1 MNKLKT
7 IASAMVIT
15 MGFFSPVSAKVNQGS
30 TIDTSAVSEIACQHM
45 QNLADLGLVKLPV
58 GCRDVISGHFTRDEM
73 TILTLQAMSH
83 LNMDVHGNIAGVRD
97 TRIPGVKDVLYLRK
111 LFYKDLQNKGMIDDP
126 TLLTDLSP
134 SSEASDEKKDEE
146 RKYRISGEIRYNYVK
161 HSGNDRWSWRDSELR
176 SRLFLEG
183 RINDNWHAFGM
194 IESTKHFL
202 GHDHGEKDD
211 VFNDKRLYVR
221 GMLGNAAITAG
232 RYGYMLGEG
241 NIFDSSVTGVTVNWG
256 DSPEYEATV
265 GKTKAK
271 GGIASASVRKT
282 EDKADYGA
290 GIHHFDADDWGT
302 KTETIW
308 NAYYNY
314 YFTKHFMLGGMYLG
328 TSRGDEDGRHNGFV
342 AKAVWGNIQ
351 SWEPGSNEFDVR
363 YYYQP
368 KGTYVI
374 HTMTGLADYMDGF
387 KGFNVAYHHTLLQNL
402 VLTLEYYRLR
412 ELATGDKGN
421 TVWGDLTYYF

>member
-15 MGFFSPVSAKVNQGS
+15 MGFFSPVPAKVNQGS

-387 KGFNVAYHHTLLQNL
+387 KGFNVSYHHTLLQNL

-412 ELATGDKGN
+412 ELTTGDKGN

>member
-1 MNKLKT
+1 MRISRVVAAANVMAFFFCLPAAAQVNHST
-7 IASAMVIT
+7 LPSTAS
-15 MGFFSPVSAKVNQGS
+15 
-30 TIDTSAVSEIACQHM
+30 VSETACQNM
-45 QNLADLGLVKLPV
+45 QYLVNLGLVQLPA
-58 GCRDVISGHFTRDEM
+58 GCRDVASGHFTRDEM
-73 TILTLQAMSH
+73 TNLTLQAMSR
-83 LNMDVHGNIAGVRD
+83 LGMDAQGRIDGTQDVR
-97 TRIPGVKDVLYLRK
+97 RPGYRETLALRSE
-111 LFYKDLQNKGMIDDP
+111 LYKDLENKGMITDP

-134 SSEASDEKKDEE
+134 SSEATDEKKDEE
-146 RKYRISGEIRYNYVK
+146 RKYKISGEIRYNYVK
-161 HSGNDRWSWRDSELR
+161 HSGNPRWDWRDSELR

-256 DSPEYEATV
+256 DSPEYEATL
-265 GKTKAK
+265 GKTKAH
-271 GGIASASVRKT
+271 GGIASAGVRKETDKT
-282 EDKADYGA
+282 EYGA
-290 GIHHFDADDWGT
+290 GVHHFDTDDWGT

-308 NAYYNY
+308 EAYYNY
-314 YFTKHFMLGGMYLG
+314 HLTQRFLLGGMYLG

-351 SWEPGSNEFDVR
+351 SWEPGSNEFDLR

-368 KGTYVI
+368 KGTYVL

-387 KGFNVAYHHTLLQNL
+387 RGLGATYHHTLLPNL

-412 ELATGDKGN
+412 ELTTGDKGN
-421 TVWGDLTYYF
+421 TLWGDLTYYF

>member
-58 GCRDVISGHFTRDEM
+58 GYRDVISGHFTRDEM

-111 LFYKDLQNKGMIDDP
+111 LFYKDLQNKGMIEDSS
-126 TLLTDLSP
+126 LFTDLSP

-256 DSPEYEATV
+256 DSPEYEATL
-265 GKTKAK
+265 GKTKAH
-271 GGIASASVRKT
+271 GGIASASVRKET
-282 EDKADYGA
+282 DKAEYGA
-290 GIHHFDADDWGT
+290 GVHHFDTDDWGT

-308 NAYYNY
+308 EAYYNY
-314 YFTKHFMLGGMYLG
+314 HLTQRFLLGGMYLG

-351 SWEPGSNEFDVR
+351 SWEPGTNEFDLR

-368 KGTYVI
+368 QGTYVL

-387 KGFNVAYHHTLLQNL
+387 RGFGATYHHTLLPNL

-412 ELATGDKGN
+412 KLTTGDKGN
-421 TVWGDLTYYF
+421 TLWGDLTYYF

>member
-412 ELATGDKGN
+412 ELTTGDKGN

>member
-97 TRIPGVKDVLYLRK
+97 TRIPGVKDVRYLRK
-111 LFYKDLQNKGMIDDP
+111 LFYKDLQNKGMIEDSS
-126 TLLTDLSP
+126 LFTDLSP
-134 SSEASDEKKDEE
+134 SSEATDEKKDEE
-146 RKYRISGEIRYNYVK
+146 RKYKISGEIRYNYVK

-302 KTETIW
+302 KTETIG

-387 KGFNVAYHHTLLQNL
+387 QGFNVAYHHTLLQNL

-412 ELATGDKGN
+412 ELTTGDKGN

>member
-83 LNMDVHGNIAGVRD
+83 LNMDVHGNIAGVWD

-111 LFYKDLQNKGMIDDP
+111 LFYKDLQNKGMIEDSS
-126 TLLTDLSP
+126 LFTDLSP

-387 KGFNVAYHHTLLQNL
+387 QGFNVAYHHTLLQNL

-412 ELATGDKGN
+412 ELTTGDKGN

>member
-97 TRIPGVKDVLYLRK
+97 TRTPGVKDVLYLRK
-111 LFYKDLQNKGMIDDP
+111 LFYKDLQNKGMIEDSS
-126 TLLTDLSP
+126 LFTDLSP

-241 NIFDSSVTGVTVNWG
+241 NIFDSSVDGLTVNWG

-314 YFTKHFMLGGMYLG
+314 HFTKHFLLGGMYLG

-387 KGFNVAYHHTLLQNL
+387 HGFNAAYHHTLLPNL

-412 ELATGDKGN
+412 ELTTGDKGN

>member
-111 LFYKDLQNKGMIDDP
+111 LFYKDLQNKGMIEDSS
-126 TLLTDLSP
+126 LFTDLSP
-134 SSEASDEKKDEE
+134 SSEATDEKKDEE
-146 RKYRISGEIRYNYVK
+146 RKYKISGEIRYNYVK

-194 IESTKHFL
+194 IESTKHFF

-308 NAYYNY
+308 NAYYNC

-387 KGFNVAYHHTLLQNL
+387 QGFNVAYHHTLLQNL

-412 ELATGDKGN
+412 ELTTGDKGN

>member
-7 IASAMVIT
+7 IASAIALT
-15 MGFFSPVSAKVNQGS
+15 MAFFSSATAKVAQNADIA
-30 TIDTSAVSEIACQHM
+30 TTSVSEIACQYM
-45 QNLADLGLVKLPV
+45 QQLVDLGLVQLPV
-58 GCRDVISGHFTRDEM
+58 GCRDVRSCHFTRDEM
-73 TILTLQAMSH
+73 ADLTLQAMSR
-83 LNMDVHGNIAGVRD
+83 LGMDAYGNINGTRAVHRAGIRE
-97 TRIPGVKDVLYLRK
+97 TLALRSE
-111 LFYKDLQNKGMIDDP
+111 LYKDLQNKGMIDDP
-126 TLLTDLSP
+126 ILLTDLSP

-146 RKYRISGEIRYNYVK
+146 RKYRISGELRYNYVK
-161 HSGNDRWSWRDSELR
+161 HSGNDKWNWRDSELR
-176 SRLFLEG
+176 SRIYAEG
-183 RINDNWHAFGM
+183 RINDNWHVFGM

-202 GHDHGEKDD
+202 DHDHGEKDD
-211 VFNDKRLYVR
+211 VINDKRLYVR
-221 GMLGNAAITAG
+221 GMINDAAITAG

-241 NIFDSSVTGVTVNWG
+241 NIFDSSVDGLTVNWG

-314 YFTKHFMLGGMYLG
+314 HFTKHFLLGGMYLG

-387 KGFNVAYHHTLLQNL
+387 HGFNAAYHHTLLPNL

-412 ELATGDKGN
+412 ELTTGDKGN

>member
-15 MGFFSPVSAKVNQGS
+15 MGFFSPVPAKVNQGS

-387 KGFNVAYHHTLLQNL
+387 QGFNVAYHHTLLQNL

-412 ELATGDKGN
+412 ELTTGDKGN

>member
-15 MGFFSPVSAKVNQGS
+15 MGFFSPVPAKVNQGS

-412 ELATGDKGN
+412 ELTTGDKGN

>member
-15 MGFFSPVSAKVNQGS
+15 MGFFSPVPAKVNQGS

-146 RKYRISGEIRYNYVK
+146 RKYRISGEIRIKYVK

-387 KGFNVAYHHTLLQNL
+387 QGFNVAYHHTLLQNL

-412 ELATGDKGN
+412 ELTTGDKGN

>member
-15 MGFFSPVSAKVNQGS
+15 MGFFSPVPAKVNQGS

-271 GGIASASVRKT
+271 GGIASASVRKA

-412 ELATGDKGN
+412 ELTTGDKGN

>member
-15 MGFFSPVSAKVNQGS
+15 MGFFSPVPAKVNQGS

-202 GHDHGEKDD
+202 GHDHGEKDE

-387 KGFNVAYHHTLLQNL
+387 QGFNVAYHHTLLQNL

-412 ELATGDKGN
+412 ELTTGDKGN